1 MSDRTIARALIDLS
15 GPQPHTLSAD
25 GIPDS
30 TLLALPV
37 YLAELFGSETANRR
51 DGLTTM
57 NLPTGE
63 RAIVRAVG
71 SKADVLLVGKRL
83 WKYLHDPFLISD
95 RFPPGQTTPDMDW
108 PDELPPLR
116 TAALLEATHVGGNG
130 PLLLGVTQAVVDG
143 ARVLLLENAI
153 EPGFVRDLWTMLPNT
168 TRIEAGLSS
177 ALPTL
182 HPKINFAILPTL
194 PSPMPT
200 GYLDERM
207 VLDYPEGRYERDLQ
221 FAFEAHDERAV
232 QELLLRRSGRE
243 MLRMGVWAVVI
254 LLIGSVATKLF

>member
-1 MSDRTIARALIDLS
+1 MSDRTIARVLVDLN
-15 GPQPHTLSAD
+15 GAHAPSAD
-25 GIPDS
+25 GIPDA
-30 TLLALPV
+30 TLLALV
-37 YLAELFGSETANRR
+37 GLLGELFGTDPVGPR

-63 RAIVRAVG
+63 RAIVRLIG
-71 SKADVLLVGKRL
+71 SKADVLLVRKRL
-83 WKYLHDPFLISD
+83 WKFLHDPFLISD
-95 RFPPGQTTPDMDW
+95 RFPPGQSAPDMDW
-108 PDELPPLR
+108 PEEPSPPR

-143 ARVLLLENAI
+143 ARVLLLENTT
-153 EPGFVRDLWTMLPNT
+153 EPTFVRDLWTMLPNA

-182 HPKINFAILPTL
+182 HPRINFAILPTL

-200 GYLDERM
+200 GYLNERM

-221 FAFEAHDERAV
+221 FAFEAHDERGV

-254 LLIGSVATKLF
+254 LLVGSVATKLF